1 MNVINAKL
9 DIIFKRLFTS
19 DKSVLTAFTEDLL
32 DFPHGSIQKL
42 EVLNPELLP
51 ETVDGKQG
59 QLDIKMQVDNKTVNV
74 EIQVH
79 SQQDYKE
86 RALYY
91 WAKMFSGEL
100 KRSEPYAELKQTI
113 SINILNFNL
122 FDCKE
127 PYSTFKLLET
137 NRQELLT
144 DKCAIVFF
152 ELKKINRNIDK
163 ADRKKLWLQ
172 LLNAETEED
181 LDMIKEAGVDE
192 INKAIVIMH
201 EMSEDEKIQEMA
213 RLREKWI
220 RDEVSNREFYR
231 KQGKAEGEANKERE
245 IISKLIQNGFTEE
258 EIRKILNS

>member
-42 EVLNPELLP
+42 EVLNPELLL

-100 KRSEPYAELKQTI
+100 KRSKPYL
-113 SINILNFNL
+113 SIF
-122 FDCKE
+122 
-127 PYSTFKLLET
+127 
-137 NRQELLT
+137 
-144 DKCAIVFF
+144 
-152 ELKKINRNIDK
+152 
-163 ADRKKLWLQ
+163 
-172 LLNAETEED
+172 
-181 LDMIKEAGVDE
+181 
-192 INKAIVIMH
+192 
-201 EMSEDEKIQEMA
+201 
-213 RLREKWI
+213 
-220 RDEVSNREFYR
+220 
-231 KQGKAEGEANKERE
+231 
-245 IISKLIQNGFTEE
+245 
-258 EIRKILNS
+258 